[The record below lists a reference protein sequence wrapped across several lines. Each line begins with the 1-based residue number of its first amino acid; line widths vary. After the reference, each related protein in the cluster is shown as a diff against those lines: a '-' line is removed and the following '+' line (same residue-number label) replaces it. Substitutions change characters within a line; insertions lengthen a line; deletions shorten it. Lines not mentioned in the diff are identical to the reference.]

1 MLDPTTTNEIS
12 IDSTGVSV
20 KKPDTKATVEENIP
34 KLTTNVEVSL
44 CSNNDDKLEMIDQAE
59 GDAEQLSTTMTNPT
73 NINTG
78 MNKTVTE
85 TTITTELK
93 ATLPESANITTE
105 DNATHPESTN
115 IATEMSTTLTL
126 PDHETIKITDVS
138 AILPESTITK
148 ELSATLP
155 DHETTKITKEVSAAL
170 PEITIITT
178 EEGTRLPETINITT
192 GIGNQTQSGTPT
204 KSKGGN
210 RSLSDVEV
218 WNDDCRLPSSGQTCF
233 ERQDTEGVHSF
244 RTVASSTQMSSAG
257 SPSEFE
263 ESRSDYVDIA
273 SVMSSEQV
281 VTGSHLPCTSIKAQS
296 DKNSGTNDANVAGKE
311 VFPPYEDR
319 ESNLFPRRKSIVILY
334 FSLLFIV
341 SGR

>member
-1 MLDPTTTNEIS
+1 
-12 IDSTGVSV
+12 
-20 KKPDTKATVEENIP
+20 
-34 KLTTNVEVSL
+34 
-44 CSNNDDKLEMIDQAE
+44 MIDQAE
-59 GDAEQLSTTMTNPT
+59 GDAEQYSTTMTNPT

-115 IATEMSTTLTL
+115 IATEMSTTLAETSNITKEVSATL

-155 DHETTKITKEVSAAL
+155 DHETTKIKKEVSAAL

-263 ESRSDYVDIA
+263 ESRSDYVDIER
-273 SVMSSEQV
+273 VMSSEQV

-319 ESNLFPRRKSIVILY
+319 KSNLFPRRKSIVILY